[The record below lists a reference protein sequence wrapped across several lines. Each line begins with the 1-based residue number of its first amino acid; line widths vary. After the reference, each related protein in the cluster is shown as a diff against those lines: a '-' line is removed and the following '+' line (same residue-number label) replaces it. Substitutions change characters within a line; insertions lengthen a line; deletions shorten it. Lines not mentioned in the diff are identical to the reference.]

1 MPQPDVIATAAQ
13 SASAVA
19 VSVAAS
25 AIGQMVVGPANQI
38 EMIEIWVGVIA
49 AFASA
54 FNSRAHSPSYT
65 QAYVIG
71 ALSHVVL
78 ALVAGL
84 AASRLAPAWFEQ
96 LREAPSWSI
105 VAAVSGLSHYWMPAI
120 GPALDAVTVRIA
132 GRPGEPNA

>member
-1 MPQPDVIATAAQ
+1 MSQSDVIATAAQ

-25 AIGQMVVGPANQI
+25 AIGQMMVGPTHQI
-38 EMIEIWVGVIA
+38 EAFEIWVGVIA

-54 FNSRAHSPSYT
+54 FNSRSHAPSYT
-65 QAYVIG
+65 LSYVFG

-84 AASRLAPAWFEQ
+84 AASRLFPAWSDQ
-96 LREAPSWSI
+96 LRAAPSWSI

-120 GPALDAVTVRIA
+120 GPALDAVTARIS